1 MKTITHL
8 QKRLLEI
15 VKTSLLIETFTKYSV
30 AIKFILF
37 SISVVCF
44 YYSTNTSKTASFL
57 AAGIIFI
64 TIFLIIQFDHF
75 FFRSYPTKIND
86 YTNLQE
92 PFFLV
97 LIGVVLMITQ
107 NTNLNFETIDWDIHS
122 YLVASSEINNGKLPL
137 ETQWESKGP
146 VFFYMYNFISNISN
160 GNFIF
165 FKLFNDL
172 LLFFISIILFYILK
186 IKTNSSKI
194 SFFATLLYVL
204 LMSITWGTLEY
215 SELYALFFISLSYLF
230 FEKDQES
237 NRTLIISALLLSSST
252 LVNQGTILFAIP
264 FLIYLLFQKNNKRI
278 LLQKLLIFG
287 TSFISLHLLF
297 VLIYFSRNIFDIYF
311 ATFVSI
317 PLGYTEATFS
327 FLAESLVF
335 LRSYLEHNIFLYV
348 SIILYTTL
356 LFTIWI
362 KGIFSVNKFLRY
374 DSLNTL
380 FLISSLLF
388 YLLGS
393 HGFTHHLIF
402 FVFFF
407 PIAIGQINVRN
418 IRNLIY
424 LSIFIATASLFTNS
438 FESSSYNLRN
448 IDNLYEN
455 YPLKNLA
462 LELDSYFEE
471 DFTVLAL
478 DYVLILHYL
487 EKTNFSYIVHPTN
500 HYADFITKELVQL
513 NRIKD
518 NNIDELIC
526 YQRDDCEE
534 PDVIICSHRMIING
548 EIIKNK
554 LFNCMVTDYKKNYFS
569 INTKNYTFDKNLS
582 YFYDP
587 YKEIAV
593 FIKDKDI

>member
-8 QKRLLEI
+8 QKRLLKI

-30 AIKFILF
+30 VSKFILF

-44 YYSTNTSKTASFL
+44 YYSTNSSKAASFL

-64 TIFLIIQFDHF
+64 TIFLVIQFDRF
-75 FFRSYPTKIND
+75 FFKSYPAKIND

-92 PFFLV
+92 PFLLV

-215 SELYALFFISLSYLF
+215 SELYALLFISLSYLF

-237 NRTLIISALLLSSST
+237 NRTLIISSLCLSFST
-252 LVNQGTILFAIP
+252 LVNQGTVLFLMP
-264 FLIYLLFQKNNKRI
+264 FLVYLLLQKNNKRI

-287 TSFISLHLLF
+287 VSFISLHLLF

-311 ATFVSI
+311 ATFVTI
-317 PLGYTEATFS
+317 PLGYTEATFN
-327 FLAESLVF
+327 FFAESLVF

-348 SIILYTTL
+348 SIILYITL
-356 LFTIWI
+356 VFIIWI
-362 KGIFSVNKFLRY
+362 REYSQDGFNNLIFIIFCIWISDIGCYFFGKIFKGPKLIP
-374 DSLNTL
+374 
-380 FLISSLLF
+380 LISPSKTWS
-388 YLLGS
+388 G
-393 HGFTHHLIF
+393 
-402 FVFFF
+402 
-407 PIAIGQINVRN
+407 AIGG
-418 IRNLIY
+418 LILCLLY
-424 LSIFIATASLFTNS
+424 GFLSSLFTNENS
-438 FESSSYNLRN
+438 VYYLLQVAILIGILSQIGDLLESAFKRFHN
-448 IDNLYEN
+448 
-455 YPLKNLA
+455 
-462 LELDSYFEE
+462 
-471 DFTVLAL
+471 
-478 DYVLILHYL
+478 
-487 EKTNFSYIVHPTN
+487 
-500 HYADFITKELVQL
+500 
-513 NRIKD
+513 IKD
-518 NNIDELIC
+518 SGSIIPGHGGVLDRIDSL
-526 YQRDDCEE
+526 
-534 PDVIICSHRMIING
+534 
-548 EIIKNK
+548 
-554 LFNCMVTDYKKNYFS
+554 LFS
-569 INTKNYTFDKNLS
+569 IPLIALIIMLNDGTFILWS
-582 YFYDP
+582 
-587 YKEIAV
+587 
-593 FIKDKDI
+593 